1 MGNGIAGVGLM
12 ETASDSSTASA
23 RILVVGVDSRAVPG
37 LTARLRRWGHRVC
50 AAVPSVPDAVVRAA
64 ELDPDLALVD
74 IERAAG
80 SIAAGR
86 IANVLAVP
94 SVYLVGDGGEDLLPP
109 GPTSSPYACVLK
121 PPNDRQLR
129 LSIDSVLANHARERK
144 IREEDARAI
153 STLERKLAELQDKH
167 ALAHTALDNM
177 TEGVV
182 LTGRNGEFLLI
193 NRAAF
198 ATFNQ
203 DPDDDP
209 YKWFERLEILESD
222 ETTPVPEADF
232 PIRRAL
238 DGQPADARCLFVR
251 DRRTGQGTHL
261 SISTRP
267 IHTPEGRLEG
277 SVLVFRD
284 VTAQKR
290 TEARLEE
297 TDARLRDQVDLV
309 ETVFDSMAEGVVV
322 VTGDRGVV
330 VFNPSARR
338 ILGLPDAVPDFQDWN
353 RDDYLYHADTVT
365 PLARDEYPLA
375 IALRGGSTNETDL
388 YVPVRD
394 IHISANARPLRD
406 KFGRLR
412 GAVSVF
418 RNSTPLK
425 QAEQSL
431 QRAVSDLQQQ
441 NRFRETVFQSIS
453 DGVVASDRE
462 GALTLVNGSAEALL
476 GRPLARGDDAASV
489 FDGAFF
495 RDKVTSVPRGDTPLR
510 RALRGESTAGMEMFL
525 RAAPDSE
532 GIHISA
538 SAGPMR
544 DASGDLTGAVVTFR
558 DVTQRVHAREAL
570 LQAFAHGRT
579 EIIDTVLHNIGNAIN
594 SVAVGV
600 ETLSQQLGDDEV
612 LCRFCA
618 LADSVAEHEGDWI
631 DWLRSDPQGRQVRP
645 FFLALVSDYAKRN
658 ESLNGTARRVSD
670 RVRHI
675 VDIVRNQE
683 SFTTTRVWRKTI
695 DLREAIADALKTL
708 RDSLDKRAIAVEVD
722 CARAPGQI
730 LVQESQFHQMLVNL
744 VKNAMEAIDDLVST
758 GREPVPG
765 PRIRIVAWSEADH
778 VALDVTDNGIGV
790 APESMREIFTAG
802 YTTKESGTGLG
813 LHSAANFVVGSGGTI
828 EPLSEGIGR
837 GTTMRVRLRLSQDG
851 GRRGRGR

>member
-1 MGNGIAGVGLM
+1 M
-12 ETASDSSTASA
+12 ETESVSNVSNA
-23 RILVVGVDSRAVPG
+23 RVLIVGVDSGAVPD
-37 LTARLRRWGHRVC
+37 LAARLRKWGHGVC
-50 AAVPSVPDAVVRAA
+50 AAVPSVPAAVERAA
-64 ELDPDLALVD
+64 ELQPDLALVD
-74 IERAAG
+74 IEQAAG
-80 SIAAGR
+80 SVDAGR
-86 IANVLAVP
+86 IANVLALP
-94 SVYLVGDGGEDLLPP
+94 SVYLVGPGKRELLPP
-109 GPTSSPYACVLK
+109 RPTGFPYACVLK
-121 PPNDRQLR
+121 PPDDAQLR
-129 LSIDSVLANHARERK
+129 LNVDSVLASRRREREC
-144 IREEDARAI
+144 REENARAVG
-153 STLERKLAELQDKH
+153 TLERKLAELQDRH

-182 LTGRNGEFLLI
+182 LTGRDGRFRLI

-198 ATFNQ
+198 ATFDQ
-203 DPDDDP
+203 DPDGDP
-209 YKWFERLEILESD
+209 HKWFERLELLESD
-222 ETTPVPEADF
+222 ERTPVPEADY
-232 PIRRAL
+232 PIRRTL
-238 DGQPADARCLFVR
+238 GGQPADSRAVFVR
-251 DRRTGQGTHL
+251 NRGTGKGAHL

-267 IHTPEGRLEG
+267 IHDAEGRLEG

-290 TEARLEE
+290 TETRLEE

-309 ETVFDSMAEGVVV
+309 STVFDSMAEGVVV

-338 ILGLPDAVPDFQDWN
+338 ILGLPDAVPDFQDWD
-353 RDDYLYHADTVT
+353 REDYLYHPDKAT
-365 PLARDEYPLA
+365 PLAPDEYPLA
-375 IALRGGSTNETDL
+375 TALRGETTNEMEM
-388 YVPVRD
+388 YVPGRD
-394 IHISANARPLRD
+394 IYISANAAPLHD
-406 KFGRLR
+406 KLGRLR

-418 RNSTPLK
+418 RDSTPLK

-453 DGVVASDRE
+453 DGVVAADRD
-462 GALTLVNGSAEALL
+462 GTLTLINRSAEGLL
-476 GRPLARGDDAASV
+476 GRPLARGDDAASL
-489 FDGAFF
+489 FDRAFF
-495 RDKVTSVPRGDTPLR
+495 RDKVTPVPRGDTPLY
-510 RALRGESTAGMEMFL
+510 RALQGESTTNVELFL
-525 RAAPDSE
+525 RAAPESE

-579 EIIDTVLHNIGNAIN
+579 EVIDTVLHNIGNAIN

-600 ETLSQQLGDDEV
+600 DTLARQLGDDEV

-631 DWLRSDPQGRQVRP
+631 EWLRSDPQGRQVRP

-658 ESLNGTARRVSD
+658 ESLNGTAQRVSG

-675 VDIVRNQE
+675 VDIVRNQK

-695 DLREAIADALKTL
+695 DLREAIADAVKTL
-708 RDSLDKRAIAVEVD
+708 RDSLKKRAIAIEVD
-722 CARAPGQI
+722 CSRAPDQI

-744 VKNAMEAIDDLVST
+744 LKNAMEAIDDLAST
-758 GREPVPG
+758 GREIVPG
-765 PRIRIVAWSEADH
+765 PRIRIVAWSQAGH
-778 VALDVTDNGIGV
+778 VAFDIADNGIGLT
-790 APESMREIFTAG
+790 PESMREIFTAG

-837 GTTMRVRLRLSQDG
+837 GTTMRVRLRLSQDTGRPG
-851 GRRGRGR
+851 GPARG

>member
-1 MGNGIAGVGLM
+1 M
-12 ETASDSSTASA
+12 ETASASNTSSA
-23 RILVVGVDSRAVPG
+23 RILLVGVDPG
-37 LTARLRRWGHRVC
+37 EVAALTARLRKWGHRVC
-50 AAVPSVPDAVVRAA
+50 AAVPSVQAAVEQTA
-64 ELDPDLALVD
+64 ELRPDLALIDVD
-74 IERAAG
+74 RAAG
-80 SIAAGR
+80 SVDAGR
-86 IANVLAVP
+86 IASALAVP
-94 SVYLVGDGGEDLLPP
+94 SVHLVGARSEELLPA
-109 GPTSSPYACVLK
+109 GPESCPYACVLK
-121 PPNDRQLR
+121 PPSNGQLR
-129 LSIDSVLANHARERK
+129 LNIDAVLANHARERK
-144 IREEDARAI
+144 IREESARAV
-153 STLERKLAELQDKH
+153 SALERKLAELQDRH

-182 LTGRNGEFLLI
+182 LAGRDGKFRLI

-198 ATFNQ
+198 ATFDS
-203 DPDDDP
+203 DPHDDP
-209 YKWFERLEILESD
+209 HKWLERLEVLESD
-222 ETTPVPEADF
+222 EATPVADADL

-238 DGQPADARCLFVR
+238 DGSAADGRCLFVR
-251 DRRTGQGTHL
+251 DRRSGEGTHL

-267 IHTPEGRLEG
+267 IHDPEGRLEG

-284 VTAQKR
+284 VTAEKR

-297 TDARLRDQVDLV
+297 TDARLQNQVDLM

-322 VTGDRGVV
+322 VGADRDVV

-338 ILGLPDAVPDFQDWN
+338 ILEVPDTLPDFRDWN
-353 RDDYLYHADTVT
+353 REDYLYHADAVT
-365 PLARDEYPLA
+365 PLAREEYPLVA
-375 IALRGGSTNETDL
+375 ALRGESTSEMDL
-388 YVPVRD
+388 YLPGPD
-394 IHISANARPLRD
+394 IYISAHATPLRD
-406 KFGRLR
+406 KLGRLR

-418 RNSTPLK
+418 RDSTPLK
-425 QAEQSL
+425 QAEQGL
-431 QRAVSDLQQQ
+431 QRAVADLQQQ

-453 DGVVASDRE
+453 DGVVASDRD
-462 GALTLVNGSAEALL
+462 GTLTLVNRSAEELL

-489 FDGAFF
+489 FDGAVF
-495 RDKVTSVPRGDTPLR
+495 RDKSTSVPREETPLF
-510 RALRGESTAGMEMFL
+510 RALEGEPTTSMEMFL

-544 DASGDLTGAVVTFR
+544 DAAGDLTGAVVTFR

-594 SVAVGV
+594 SVAVGADTLV
-600 ETLSQQLGDDEV
+600 EQLGDDEV

-631 DWLRSDPQGRQVRP
+631 EWLRSDPQGRQVRP
-645 FFLALVSDYAKRN
+645 FLLALVVDLQKRN
-658 ESLNGTARRVSD
+658 ESLNGTARRVAD

-675 VDIVRNQE
+675 VDIIRNQE
-683 SFTTTRVWRKTI
+683 SFTTARVWRKTI
-695 DLREAIADALKTL
+695 DLREAIADAVKTL
-708 RDSLDKRAIAVEVD
+708 RDSLDRRAIAVEVD
-722 CARAPGQI
+722 CARAPRQI

-744 VKNAMEAIDDLVST
+744 VKNAMEAIDALAST
-758 GREPVPG
+758 GHELVPG
-765 PRIRIVAWSEADH
+765 PRIRIAAWSEADH

-828 EPLSEGIGR
+828 EPLSEGVGR
-837 GTTMRVRLRLSQDG
+837 GTTMRVRLRLPQEA
-851 GRRGRGR
+851 GRPGRPVRG

>member
-1 MGNGIAGVGLM
+1 M
-12 ETASDSSTASA
+12 
-23 RILVVGVDSRAVPG
+23 VGVDPGEVPG
-37 LTARLRRWGHRVC
+37 LTARLRKWGHRVC
-50 AAVPSVPDAVVRAA
+50 AAVPSVQAAVERAT
-64 ELDPDLALVD
+64 ELRPDLALIDVD
-74 IERAAG
+74 RAAG
-80 SIAAGR
+80 SVDPGR
-86 IANVLAVP
+86 SASALAVP
-94 SVYLVGDGGEDLLPP
+94 SVHLVGAAGEELLPA
-109 GPTSSPYACVLK
+109 GPESFPYACVLK
-121 PPNDRQLR
+121 PANDGQLR
-129 LSIDSVLANHARERK
+129 LSIDSVLANHARERDA
-144 IREEDARAI
+144 REESARTI
-153 STLERKLAELQDKH
+153 SALERKLAELQDRH

-182 LTGRNGEFLLI
+182 LAGRDGKFRLI

-198 ATFNQ
+198 STFNY
-203 DPDDDP
+203 DPDGDP
-209 YKWFERLEILESD
+209 YLWSETLEVLESD
-222 ETTPVPEADF
+222 EATPVADADL

-238 DGQPADARCLFVR
+238 DGSATDGRRLFVR
-251 DRRTGQGTHL
+251 DRQSGAGTHL

-267 IHTPEGRLEG
+267 IRDPEGRLEG

-284 VTAQKR
+284 VTAEKR

-297 TDARLRDQVDLV
+297 TDTRLQNQVDLM

-322 VTGDRGVV
+322 VGADRSVV

-338 ILGLPDAVPDFQDWN
+338 ILGVPDVVPDFRDWN

-365 PLARDEYPLA
+365 PLAREEYPLVA
-375 IALRGGSTNETDL
+375 ALRGESTNEMDL
-388 YVPVRD
+388 YLPGPDVYMSF
-394 IHISANARPLRD
+394 HATPLRD
-406 KFGRLR
+406 ELGRLR
-412 GAVSVF
+412 GAVAVF
-418 RNSTPLK
+418 RDSTPLK
-425 QAEQSL
+425 KAEQSL
-431 QRAVSDLQQQ
+431 QQAVTDLQQQ

-453 DGVVASDRE
+453 DGVVATDRD
-462 GALTLVNGSAEALL
+462 GTLTLVNRSAEALL

-495 RDKVTSVPRGDTPLR
+495 RDKATPVPRDETPLC
-510 RALRGESTAGMEMFL
+510 RALRGESTTSMEMFL

-532 GIHISA
+532 GLHISA

-544 DASGDLTGAVVTFR
+544 DADGGLTGAVVTFR

-594 SVAVGV
+594 SVAVGADTLV
-600 ETLSQQLGDDEV
+600 EQLGDDEV

-645 FFLALVSDYAKRN
+645 FLLALVADLQRRN
-658 ESLNGTARRVSD
+658 ESLNGTARRVAD

-675 VDIVRNQE
+675 VDIIRNQE
-683 SFTTTRVWRKTI
+683 SFTTARVWRKTI
-695 DLREAIADALKTL
+695 DLREAIADAVKTL
-708 RDSLDKRAIAVEVD
+708 RDSLDRRAIAVEVD
-722 CARAPGQI
+722 CARAPSQI

-744 VKNAMEAIDDLVST
+744 VKNAMEAIDALAST
-758 GREPVPG
+758 GRELVPG
-765 PRIRIVAWSEADH
+765 PRIRIAAWSEADH

-802 YTTKESGTGLG
+802 YTTKASGTGLG

-828 EPLSEGIGR
+828 EPLSEGVGR
-837 GTTMRVRLRLSQDG
+837 GTTMRVRLRLPQEAVRP
-851 GRRGRGR
+851 GRPVRG

>member
-1 MGNGIAGVGLM
+1 M
-12 ETASDSSTASA
+12 ETESVSNVSNA
-23 RILVVGVDSRAVPG
+23 RILMVGVDSNAVPG
-37 LTARLRRWGHRVC
+37 LSARLRKWGHGVC
-50 AAVPSVPDAVVRAA
+50 AAVASVPVAVERAA
-64 ELDPDLALVD
+64 ELHPDLALID
-74 IERAAG
+74 IEHAAG
-80 SIAAGR
+80 SVVAGR
-86 IANVLAVP
+86 IASVLAVP
-94 SVYLVGDGGEDLLPP
+94 SVYLVGHGEQEVLPP
-109 GPTSSPYACVLK
+109 GPTSFPYACVLK
-121 PPNDRQLR
+121 PPNDGQLR
-129 LSIDSVLANHARERK
+129 LNIDAVLASRARERQS
-144 IREEDARAI
+144 RTESARAI
-153 STLERKLAELQDKH
+153 STLERKLAELQDRH
-167 ALAHTALDNM
+167 AFAHTALDTM

-182 LTGRNGEFLLI
+182 LTGSDGTFRLI
-193 NRAAF
+193 NRAALT
-198 ATFNQ
+198 TFDY
-203 DPDDDP
+203 DPDEDP
-209 YKWFERLEILESD
+209 HQWFERLELLESD
-222 ETTPVPEADF
+222 ETTPVPVADF
-232 PIRRAL
+232 PIRRTL
-238 DGQPADARCLFVR
+238 EGQPADERCLFVR
-251 DRRTGQGTHL
+251 DRRTGEGTHL

-267 IHTPEGRLEG
+267 VHDARGRLEG

-297 TDARLRDQVDLV
+297 TDARLRDQADLV
-309 ETVFDSMAEGVVV
+309 ETVLDSMAEGVVA

-330 VFNPSARR
+330 VFNHSARR

-353 RDDYLYHADTVT
+353 RNDYLYHPDKVT

-375 IALRGGSTNETDL
+375 TALRGESTSEMDL
-388 YVPVRD
+388 YLPGRD
-394 IHISANARPLRD
+394 IHISAHARPLRD
-406 KFGRLR
+406 KLGRLR

-418 RNSTPLK
+418 RDSTPLK

-453 DGVVASDRE
+453 DGVVASDRD
-462 GALTLVNGSAEALL
+462 GTLTLVNRSVEGLL

-495 RDKVTSVPRGDTPLR
+495 RDKVTSVPRDETPLC
-510 RALRGESTAGMEMFL
+510 RALQGESTTNVELFV

-594 SVAVGV
+594 SVAVGAD
-600 ETLSQQLGDDEV
+600 TLARRLGDDEV

-631 DWLRSDPQGRQVRP
+631 EWLRGDPQGRQVRP
-645 FFLALVSDYAKRN
+645 FFLALVSDYQKRN
-658 ESLNGTARRVSD
+658 ESLNRTARRVSD

-675 VDIVRNQE
+675 VDIIRNQE
-683 SFTTTRVWRKTI
+683 SFTTTRVWHKTI
-695 DLREAIADALKTL
+695 DVREAIADAVKTL

-722 CARAPGQI
+722 CSRAPGQI

-744 VKNAMEAIDDLVST
+744 VKNAMEAIEDLVST

-813 LHSAANFVVGSGGTI
+813 LHSAANFVLASGGTI

-837 GTTMRVRLRLSQDG
+837 GTTMRVRLRLSQDAG
-851 GRRGRGR
+851 PRGRPARG